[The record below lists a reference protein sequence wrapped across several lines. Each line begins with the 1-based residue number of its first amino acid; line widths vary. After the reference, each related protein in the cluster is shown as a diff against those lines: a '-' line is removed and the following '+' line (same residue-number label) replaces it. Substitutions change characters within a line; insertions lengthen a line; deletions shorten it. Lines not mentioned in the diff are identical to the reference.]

1 MKFTKEQACEKLT
14 AILTN
19 DSKKPLRMSER
30 SLQEQ
35 TEDLMNLLADDETE
49 LDAFIE
55 KVKPTLE
62 RFNSNVEHDVSEG
75 IRAYRDSQQHDSN
88 GDGNKKTESA
98 VDDERL
104 KLIEKEL
111 LELKKERDAAR
122 QAETAKTKKEELKKW
137 LSGKEVN
144 DDEWVEGMIALK
156 DVNADTDVEQT
167 GQAILKLYNRS
178 RSEGGNITPGLA
190 GKKTGDGE
198 GEFSK
203 LAELRKQRREAQS
216 KTI

>member
-1 MKFTKEQACEKLT
+1 MKFTKEEACEKLT
-14 AILTN
+14 AVLTN
-19 DSKKPLRMSER
+19 SGKKTLRMSER

-75 IRAYRDSQQHDSN
+75 IRAYRNSQQHDDN
-88 GDGNKKTESA
+88 GDDNKPTPSA
-98 VDDERL
+98 DDERL

-122 QAETAKTKKEELKKW
+122 QAESAKTKKEELKKW

-144 DDEWVEGMIALK
+144 DDEWVEDMIALK
-156 DVNADTDVEQT
+156 GVSADTDVEQT
-167 GQAILKLYNRS
+167 GQAILKLYNRT
-178 RSEGGNITPGLA
+178 RSEGGDITPGA
-190 GKKTGDGE
+190 TGKKTGDE
-198 GEFSK
+198 GDEFSRI
-203 LAELRKQRREAQS
+203 AERMKQRREAQS
-216 KTI
+216 